1 MKKKDKKKP
10 KYSMLSDM
18 VFMLKAAW
26 RSGPVYFPMAAII
39 IVTLTLIPAIAMV
52 LPSRVIALLEQGA
65 SFERIALEIG
75 LMSLG
80 LLLCAA
86 AGQGLYSYTD
96 FRYLTSPRLRL
107 GCDAVLK
114 IAATDYPHGE
124 RQDFLN
130 ASEKRLEVM
139 NDNNSALEESFRM
152 MQRLSTAFIG
162 LVIYA
167 AVLWR
172 RCMSCTSLTTTT

>member
-86 AGQGLYSYTD
+86 AGQGLYSYTAWMRRGPKD
-96 FRYLTSPRLRL
+96 SGNRLPSR
-107 GCDAVLK
+107 
-114 IAATDYPHGE
+114 
-124 RQDFLN
+124 
-130 ASEKRLEVM
+130 
-139 NDNNSALEESFRM
+139 
-152 MQRLSTAFIG
+152 
-162 LVIYA
+162 
-167 AVLWR
+167 
-172 RCMSCTSLTTTT
+172 